1 MAEGAFS
8 LRGLLTHN
16 KRLKGLSV
24 LLGIVTW
31 AIIQDAISFE
41 IEIPEVRL
49 QIQVQSGMAI
59 LNQSVATVDVTLR
72 GSQEDIRLV
81 DPRRVQAVVELSGD
95 SGPLPQEIELT
106 PRMIRG
112 LRGARAVAVHPSRLL
127 VTLDRQAEK
136 RVPVKGRTIGEP
148 LSGTVEAVTCDPP
161 TVLLKG
167 PAAKLLT
174 TEYVYT
180 SPVDV
185 DGRIESFS
193 RRMSVLA
200 PADNWT
206 AEVMPS
212 DVQVKVLISGER

>member
-1 MAEGAFS
+1 MPVSGYS

-24 LLGIVTW
+24 LLGILTW

-49 QIQVQSGMAI
+49 LVQVQSGMAI
-59 LNQSVATVDVTLR
+59 LNQSVATVNVTLR

-81 DPRRVQAVVELSGD
+81 DPRNIQAVVDLKGD

-112 LRGARAVAVHPSRLL
+112 LRGARAVAVYPARLL
-127 VTLDRQAEK
+127 VTLDRQDEK
-136 RVPVKGRTIGEP
+136 RVVVKGRTMGTP
-148 LSGTVEAVTCDPP
+148 LSGQVDAVTCEPAMV
-161 TVLLKG
+161 TLKG
-167 PAAKLLT
+167 PAMKLAT
-174 TEYVYT
+174 TDYVT
-180 SPVDV
+180 TVPVDV
-185 DGRIESFS
+185 DGRVESFS
-193 RRMSVLA
+193 RRTAVLT

-206 AEVMPS
+206 ADVTPAE
-212 DVQVKVLISGER
+212 VQVKVMISGKK

>member
-1 MAEGAFS
+1 MPDSGLS
-8 LRGLLTHN
+8 VHGLLTHN
-16 KRLKGLSV
+16 KRLKGLSL
-24 LLGIVTW
+24 LLGILTW

-81 DPRRVQAVVELSGD
+81 DPRRVQAVVELTGD

-112 LRGARAVAVHPSRLL
+112 LRGARAVAVHPNRLL

-136 RVPVKGRTIGEP
+136 RVPVKGRIIGTP
-148 LSGTVEAVTCDPP
+148 LSGQVEAVTCEPAL
-161 TVLLKG
+161 VLLKG
-167 PAAKLLT
+167 PAAKLET
-174 TEYVYT
+174 TECVYA

-185 DGRIESFS
+185 DGRVESFA
-193 RRMSVLA
+193 RRVSVLT
-200 PADNWT
+200 PTDNWT
-206 AEVMPS
+206 AEVWPA
-212 DVQVKVLISGER
+212 DVQVKVTISGKK